1 MYSIIGTI
9 PTEIV
14 ATETMATES
23 ESGMILAELRKQT
36 LILEK
41 ILQNQEKGYVLQV
54 EQKEVLHAI
63 RDSKPKPRSKL
74 SRTPG
79 DSSNANSTS
88 TGTLECNA
96 NKSNVD
102 RNPSQSYSEWVS
114 TVYDSVTVTEEHLT
128 QIDKNGLAH
137 GLADIF
143 VETMNMNTNTNT
155 NGDGNGDAQQ
165 KKNLPIKIGLKTGSL
180 MSFQNGTWSKFTE
193 QQYKDI
199 SHKINT
205 TALRFFNARNRERKN
220 KNGAA
225 HANMYNVHEQKL
237 YCRLSLALSITID
250 DQKFPSKF
258 EIALRKRL
266 RESM

>member
-1 MYSIIGTI
+1 M
-9 PTEIV
+9 

-63 RDSKPKPRSKL
+63 RDAKPKPRSK
-74 SRTPG
+74 STRTG
-79 DSSNANSTS
+79 DASNANSTS

-102 RNPSQSYSEWVS
+102 RNPTQSYSEWVS
-114 TVYDSVTVTEEHLT
+114 TVYDSVTVTEDHLT

-137 GLADIF
+137 GLAGIF
-143 VETMNMNTNTNT
+143 AETMNAANGDA
-155 NGDGNGDAQQ
+155 NGDGDGQQ

-180 MSFQNGTWSKFTE
+180 MSFQNGAWSKFTE

-250 DQKFPSKF
+250 DPKFPGKF